1 MKASYDVTFVPMTN
15 VAIETSNPRHLTED
29 EQNTVIRLAAEKIRE
44 NFQEKLS
51 NENVAEIR
59 IYDIDGVA
67 VEPKTVFDSG
77 LLRLSANPVD
87 EALRLLTELA
97 QSGYI
102 PFSSPSPSSTE
113 VKLRNCITS
122 AISLLEVAQG
132 LERDLRYRK

>member
-15 VAIETSNPRHLTED
+15 VAIETSDPRKLSD
-29 EQNTVIRLAAEKIRE
+29 EEREAVIRLAAEKIRE
-44 NFQEKLS
+44 DFQEKLS
-51 NENVAEIR
+51 GENVAEIR

-87 EALRLLTELA
+87 EALRFLTELA

-102 PFSSPSPSSTE
+102 PFSSPAPSSTE
-113 VKLRNCITS
+113 VKLRNCITL
-122 AISLLEVAQG
+122 AISLLEVARG
-132 LERDLRYRK
+132 LERDLHYR